1 MNKSIQVLEFI
12 GSSTRQLRMVLVV
25 IKCRGGEEERPWCR
39 RSPARRAGCR
49 RASRRR
55 WEARCCGR
63 AGRRSA
69 ATLPAAS
76 PAKEE
81 TNQPQIQYPNR
92 RKQACNRSRT
102 ANICLFFPVS
112 VLGLLVEL
120 EWRRKKRTQLC
131 LVLVVLTFTPQE
143 YNQGS
148 QISDSCIKES

>member
-69 ATLPAAS
+69 ATLPAAI

-81 TNQPQIQYPNR
+81 TNQPQIQNPNR
-92 RKQACNRSRT
+92 WKQAWNRSST
-102 ANICLFFPVS
+102 ANICLFFPAS
-112 VLGLLVEL
+112 LLVCSWGEL
-120 EWRRKKRTQLC
+120 ELGKKKLSF
-131 LVLVVLTFTPQE
+131 VLFLLSSLYFPRSTAREVR
-143 YNQGS
+143 YHY
-148 QISDSCIKES
+148 IR

>member
-1 MNKSIQVLEFI
+1 MNKSIQILEFI

-25 IKCRGGEEERPWCR
+25 IKCRRGEDVRPLCR

-102 ANICLFFPVS
+102 ANICLFFPASLFVCS
-112 VLGLLVEL
+112 APFRSTKNPTKTSLPITSPSHRNIKCSKWPRHGVLNVC
-120 EWRRKKRTQLC
+120 K
-131 LVLVVLTFTPQE
+131 
-143 YNQGS
+143 
-148 QISDSCIKES
+148 